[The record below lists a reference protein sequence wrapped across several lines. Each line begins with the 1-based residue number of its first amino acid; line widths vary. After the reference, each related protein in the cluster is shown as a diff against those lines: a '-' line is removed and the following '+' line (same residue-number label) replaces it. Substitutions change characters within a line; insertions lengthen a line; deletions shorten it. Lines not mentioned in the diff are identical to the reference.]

1 MLILSISVTF
11 FEEKTFSLPFLRPT
25 ILDVKMTEKSFKKM
39 NPTIKKTITT
49 KLVESPSVMN
59 KLSSRVVRISVMD
72 CDATDSSSDEK
83 EGLDMNTN
91 IQRVK
96 KHVNEIR
103 MERKCVQAKKSVN
116 GRSNSVKK
124 KRPPPSP
131 APVTGGQGN
140 GKKFRGVRQ
149 RPWGKWAAEIR
160 DPARKTRVWLGTYD
174 TAEEAAMVYDRAAI
188 QIRGPDAMTNFIKP
202 PERVVV
208 LAMEANVTSVSGY
221 DSCKDE
227 SCENLCSPTSVLN
240 SNGGTVRSE
249 FKNTNEGQKI
259 SNEVREPV
267 GPTTVVQNEVDCL
280 MDDSLPLDQC
290 FLTEYFD
297 FQSPSP
303 LIFEEINVAKTELDE
318 DSNDVSI
325 DFDDDFMSLT
335 WDVNDFFEDQFFGE
349 LEN

>member
-1 MLILSISVTF
+1 
-11 FEEKTFSLPFLRPT
+11 
-25 ILDVKMTEKSFKKM
+25 M

-49 KLVESPSVMN
+49 KIIESPSLIN

-83 EGLDMNTN
+83 EGLDTNMN

-116 GRSNSVKK
+116 GKTKNVKK
-124 KRPPPSP
+124 KRAPPPP
-131 APVTGGQGN
+131 APVAGVEGN

-160 DPARKTRVWLGTYD
+160 DPERKTRVWLGTYD

-188 QIRGPDAMTNFIKP
+188 QIRGPDAITNFIKP

-208 LAMEANVTSVSGY
+208 LALEANVTSVSGY

-227 SCENLCSPTSVLN
+227 SCENLSSPTSVLN
-240 SNGGTVRSE
+240 SNGGIVRSE
-249 FKNTNEGQKI
+249 LKKTDERQKI
-259 SNEVREPV
+259 FIEDRKLV
-267 GPTTVVQNEVDCL
+267 GSTVMVQNEVDLL

-303 LIFEEINVAKTELDE
+303 LVFDEINVAKTELDE
-318 DSNDVSI
+318 DPNDVSI
-325 DFDDDFMSLT
+325 DLDADFRSPT

-349 LEN
+349 LENSFGAAFDA

>member
-1 MLILSISVTF
+1 
-11 FEEKTFSLPFLRPT
+11 
-25 ILDVKMTEKSFKKM
+25 M

-49 KLVESPSVMN
+49 KLIESPSLIN

-83 EGLDMNTN
+83 EGLDTN
-91 IQRVK
+91 MHIQRVK

-116 GRSNSVKK
+116 GKTKNVKK
-124 KRPPPSP
+124 KRAPQPP
-131 APVTGGQGN
+131 APVAGVEGN

-160 DPARKTRVWLGTYD
+160 DPERKTRVWLGTYD

-188 QIRGPDAMTNFIKP
+188 QMRGPDAITNFIKP

-208 LAMEANVTSVSGY
+208 LALEANVTSVSGY

-227 SCENLCSPTSVLN
+227 SCENLSSPTSVLN
-240 SNGGTVRSE
+240 SNGGIVRSE
-249 FKNTNEGQKI
+249 LKKTDERQKI
-259 SNEVREPV
+259 FIEDRKLV
-267 GPTTVVQNEVDCL
+267 GSTVMVQNEVDLL

-290 FLTEYFD
+290 FLKEYFD

-303 LIFEEINVAKTELDE
+303 LVFDEINVAKTELDE
-318 DSNDVSI
+318 DPNDVSI
-325 DFDDDFMSLT
+325 DLDADFRSPT